1 MKTKARKREALVK
14 KQKLTGGGSLTRDEQ
29 RIIQSPAYTDLALKL
44 GLSAVGNEARAD
56 SDAQATPTQ
65 PPTKRLQQI
74 LENNMGK

>member
-74 LENNMGK
+74 LENNMGQ

>member
-14 KQKLTGGGSLTRDEQ
+14 KQKITGGGSLTRDEQ

-56 SDAQATPTQ
+56 SDAQATT
-65 PPTKRLQQI
+65 T
-74 LENNMGK
+74 N